1 MAYFPPNKQTYANV
15 TIANGSYTIGNL
27 TGASGASL
35 TYSTGSGG
43 VPLWTNATTATAYYP
58 KQPKVQITDSDIE
71 IDGLSLKATLKTL
84 HERLAIMIPNPAL
97 EKEFEELKACGD
109 EYRRLERQFEEQLKM
124 WNTLKSTDNK

>member
-1 MAYFPPNKQTYANV
+1 MTYFPTNKHSYSNV
-15 TIANGSYTIGNL
+15 TIANGGTAIASGLSYT
-27 TGASGASL
+27 T
-35 TYSTGSGG
+35 
-43 VPLWTNATTATAYYP
+43 ATTATWS
-58 KQPKVQITDSDIE
+58 QPNAKVKITDSDIE

>member
-1 MAYFPPNKQTYANV
+1 MAYYPTMATNTYSNV
-15 TIANGSYTIGNL
+15 TIANGGNMVYT
-27 TGASGASL
+27 TG
-35 TYSTGSGG
+35 TGG

-109 EYRRLERQFEEQLKM
+109 EYRRLEQQFAEQLKM